1 MRSPLSESA
10 TVSSSD
16 SHEISLGSLLARKKN
31 KLPGENSVALRELHF
46 TRSSLPPS
54 QNHAVRVPPRLNA

>member
-10 TVSSSD
+10 TVSSSSSKPKETLFSSD
-16 SHEISLGSLLARKKN
+16 SHENLPRLSLSSQEKTNYREKT
-31 KLPGENSVALRELHF
+31 SVALRELHF

-54 QNHAVRVPPRLNA
+54 